1 MTSVI
6 PGADVHSNEIEPFT
20 DSPKDYSANSDALVA
35 AMAAERVQGSRAS
48 TSSSSV
54 QVAARA
60 FSTMNKN
67 FTFSASQ
74 SFGFNQP
81 PTPPKLNPAVLSGWE
96 LWNQYRVIDPQWKY
110 KKRWDLAMILLLF
123 FIAFVTPY
131 EVAFLGH
138 SFDPRKGSGLLFYM
152 NRMFDLAF
160 IFDVVLNF
168 YTGFYNPA
176 TNKLEVKVKTITVR
190 YLRGWFVVDVCSIL
204 PFFMLEFLTATAKKL
219 RVLRLVRLLRLGK
232 AWRMLMED
240 GLSAGGSIDYN
251 TINLIMFV
259 LLITLFSHWMACL
272 WRYVPRMFGDED
284 ESWVTGLDEL
294 DEPKDVDDLFDVYII
309 SLYWSVMTVSTI
321 GYGDIVPT
329 TTEERIFDIVV
340 MVLGG
345 LVFGYIIGAVGNVV
359 QQRNAKENEYF
370 TAMTQLNDFMCEQK
384 LPPSLQQ
391 DIRGY
396 FRQKQVA
403 LDEASFMSYGSRL
416 SPSLWG
422 KLLLEVNKNWIERTD
437 YFKGTP
443 TEFTVEVAKRLQR
456 QLFSPGEMVVK
467 YGTPANEMYVIHRGI
482 AAGNNRLFTVGHIMG
497 GNALMRGLG
506 SRLYSAHAITY
517 VEASLLEKKKLM
529 QVLGDFPVI
538 KARFRILAI
547 RSVFKEEVF
556 SYTIALRAVRAG
568 LAAQNGLASLQHVR
582 TSGVSGS
589 DGEENEIALDD
600 LSGPCG
606 SLSHKTRL
614 KARRDLFR
622 KTDRTQFY
630 QKKLELITPVDR
642 KMGKMYDRSARIIQT
657 KWKKAGG
664 SKDPRRRRR
673 LTEREDTA
681 QIASAA
687 DSDPQGINAQL
698 QSLMDSQTKV
708 LSWMEGTRD
717 DVRSMRQEVFKM
729 RREILK
735 EAKDCSDP
743 NLRDMRNSDVVIG
756 SGTLKSVLYPCLAA
770 TEGEQAVTA
779 QEGKI

>member
-6 PGADVHSNEIEPFT
+6 PGADANRSQMEPFT

-35 AMAAERVQGSRAS
+35 AMAGERFEGDR
-48 TSSSSV
+48 TSSSSTSA

-60 FSTMNKN
+60 FSTMNKSLT
-67 FTFSASQ
+67 FTASQ
-74 SFGFNQP
+74 SFGFNHP
-81 PTPPKLNPAVLSGWE
+81 PPPPKLNPAVLSGWE
-96 LWNQYRVIDPQWKY
+96 LWSQYRVIDPQWKY
-110 KKRWDLAMILLLF
+110 KKRWDLAMIFLLF

-138 SFDPRKGSGLLFYM
+138 SFDPRKGSGLLFYL

-160 IFDVVLNF
+160 MFDVVLNF
-168 YTGFYNPA
+168 YTGFHNPA
-176 TNKLEVKVKTITVR
+176 TNKLEVKVKTITLR
-190 YLRGWFVVDVCSIL
+190 YLRGWFMVDVCSIL
-204 PFFMLEFLTATAKKL
+204 PFFMMEFLTATAKKL

-232 AWRMLMED
+232 AWRLLMED

-294 DEPKDVDDLFDVYII
+294 AEPKEVDDLFDVYII

-359 QQRNAKENEYF
+359 QQRNAKENEYY
-370 TAMTQLNDFMCEQK
+370 TAMTQLNDFMSEQK

-403 LDEASFMSYGSRL
+403 LDESSFMSYGSRL
-416 SPSLWG
+416 SPALWG

-443 TEFTVEVAKRLQR
+443 TDFTVEVAKRLQR

-497 GNALMRGLG
+497 GNALMRGLD

-517 VEASLLEKKKLM
+517 VEASLLEKDKLM

-556 SYTIALRAVRAG
+556 SYTIALRAVKAR
-568 LAAQNGLASLQHVR
+568 LAEEKGIASLQHIGNVEA
-582 TSGVSGS
+582 S
-589 DGEENEIALDD
+589 DDNDTPLDGGPSRP
-600 LSGPCG
+600 SGP
-606 SLSHKTRL
+606 SQRTVL

-630 QKKLELITPVDR
+630 QKKLELITPADR
-642 KMGKMYDRSARIIQT
+642 KMGKKYDRSARIIQNV
-657 KWKKAGG
+657 WKKAGG
-664 SKDPRRRRR
+664 TGAPKCRRR
-673 LTEREDTA
+673 LTSRQDTA
-681 QIASAA
+681 QMENELE
-687 DSDPQGINAQL
+687 SDQTDIHAQL

-708 LSWMEGTRD
+708 LSWMEGTQA
-717 DVRSMRQEVFKM
+717 DVRSMRQEMFKM

-735 EAKDCSDP
+735 EAKDFSDP
-743 NLRDMRNSDVVIG
+743 NLRDLRNSDVVIG
-756 SGTLKSVLYPCLAA
+756 SGTLKSALKPCLAA
-770 TEGEQAVTA
+770 TEGGQAV
-779 QEGKI
+779 